1 MELTL
6 FRKYLGE
13 KYTIGKLSNGDHYLC
28 ETLEDKVRD
37 LQDYNHDGDFDD
49 QEEGKVY
56 GETAIPAGMY
66 RVLFVY
72 SPKFKRW
79 LPYLSDVPGFKGIL
93 IHAGNSAKDSSG
105 CLLVGENK
113 IKGGL
118 INSRYHET
126 VICQLISKAIE
137 NKEEVYITI
146 KQ

>member
-1 MELTL
+1 MELIL

-13 KYTIGKLSNGDHYLC
+13 TYTIGKLTNGDVYLC
-28 ETLEDKVRD
+28 DTLEDKVRD
-37 LQDYNHDGDFDD
+37 LQDYNHDGDFND

-56 GETAIPAGMY
+56 GETAIPAGRY
-66 RVLFVY
+66 KILFVY

-93 IHAGNSAKDSSG
+93 IHAGNSIKDTLG
-105 CLLVGENK
+105 CILVGENK
-113 IKGGL
+113 IKGGV

-126 VICQLISKAIE
+126 IICQLISKAIE